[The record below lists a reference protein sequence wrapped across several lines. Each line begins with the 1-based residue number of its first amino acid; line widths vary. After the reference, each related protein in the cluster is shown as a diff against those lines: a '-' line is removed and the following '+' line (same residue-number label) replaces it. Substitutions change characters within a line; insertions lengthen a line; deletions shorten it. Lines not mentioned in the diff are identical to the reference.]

1 MLMLVHR
8 RPTMSGCVLNES
20 ASNIAADRSTARR
33 RVTAHVSLI
42 LLAAFLVCRTAE
54 AACPFLNSA
63 ESTVQQ
69 WNRIA
74 EEATVALPPN
84 GAGAIQNEGLLY
96 MGYTSAAVYDAVVA
110 IQGGFQPYAYHPRT
124 VAERSA
130 AAGASIDAAIIEA
143 AYQVL
148 RSYFPSQA
156 ATLDACHD
164 EALVAIIGGT
174 ARIDG
179 IAIGAAAA
187 AAIIDARANDGR
199 QPIGTI
205 STITDPV
212 CGPGGYRL
220 TPGTGWALG
229 PQTPWLGDVTPFLL
243 LKGGQFAAPPP
254 PRLAGRRW
262 AELFD
267 EIKRLGS
274 STSAERTPEQTAVA
288 RFWTANVIRQY
299 NRLGRDLI
307 VQRALTLGESARLL
321 AMLNMVMADAQINVF
336 HEKYAALFWRPVTA
350 IDPTSVVNDWCG
362 DVPGSDDGNGR
373 TVEEPGW
380 RPLLNTPNHPEY
392 PGAHGSITASVAR
405 VLSEFF
411 DTEEIQID
419 LHGFNAAGAPGNLD
433 AVRHFATADQLREE
447 IVDARLWGGLHYRR
461 SSEVAVR
468 LGTRVARYDL
478 NHGFRPTRSPHGNL
492 LDDPGFERG
501 LPPSFGSPGWIS
513 DTYRQTPAFLETH
526 QPRSGLQNGACW
538 TDQILDCGIYQDIA
552 APGTGTYT
560 LTVFATADRDGGLV
574 GANVN
579 GSGVI
584 SAPVSP
590 GAFGAY
596 MPYTMTFEA
605 SIGDIIRVWMY
616 SPAAPGYVVIDDVRL
631 IGPAAE

>member
-1 MLMLVHR
+1 MPMLVQR
-8 RPTMSGCVLNES
+8 RPMVSGCVQNAS
-20 ASNIAADRSTARR
+20 ASKTAADRSTARR
-33 RVTAHVSLI
+33 RIATQVFAI
-42 LLAAFLVCRTAE
+42 LLTAFLACETAE

-63 ESTVQQ
+63 ESTIQQ

-110 IQGGFQPYAYHPRT
+110 IEGGFQPYAYHPST

-130 AAGASIDAAIIEA
+130 AAGASVDAAVIEA

-148 RSYFPSQA
+148 RSYFESQA

-164 EALVAIIGGT
+164 EALDAIVGGT

-199 QPIGTI
+199 QPIGTV
-205 STITDPV
+205 STIEDPV
-212 CGPGGYRL
+212 CGPGAYRL
-220 TPGTGWALG
+220 TPGTGWTLG
-229 PQTPWLGDVTPFLL
+229 PQTPWLSDVTPFLL
-243 LKGGQFAAPPP
+243 VKGGQFAAPPP
-254 PRLAGRRW
+254 PRLGSGRW
-262 AELFD
+262 VELFD
-267 EIKRLGS
+267 EIKRVGS
-274 STSAERTPEQTAVA
+274 ATSTERTAEQTAVA
-288 RFWTANVIRQY
+288 RFWTANVLRQY
-299 NRLGRDLI
+299 NRLGRELI
-307 VQRALTLGESARLL
+307 AQRALTSVESARLL

-336 HEKYAALFWRPVTA
+336 HEKYAFLFWRPVTA
-350 IDPTSVVNDWCG
+350 IDPASVADDWCG
-362 DVPGSDDGNGR
+362 SVPGSDDGNDR
-373 TVEEPGW
+373 TIEETGW

-411 DTEEIQID
+411 DTEQIQID
-419 LHGFNAAGAPGNLD
+419 IHGFDPAGAPGNLD
-433 AVRHFATADQLREE
+433 AVRHFDTAGQLREE
-447 IVDARLWGGLHYRR
+447 IVDSRVWGGLHYRR

-478 NHGFRPTRSPHGNL
+478 NHGFRPARSPRRNL

-501 LPPSFGSPGWIS
+501 QPPSFASPGWIS
-513 DTYRQTPAFLETH
+513 DTFRETAAFLETH
-526 QPRSGLQNGACW
+526 QPRSGSQNGACW
-538 TDQILDCGIYQDIA
+538 TDQMLDCGIFQEVV

-560 LTVFATADRDGGLV
+560 LTVFATSDRDGGLV

-579 GSGVI
+579 GSGAI
-584 SAPVSP
+584 SAAVSP
-590 GAFGAY
+590 GEFGAY
-596 MPYTMTFEA
+596 LPYTMTFDA
-605 SIGDIIRVWMY
+605 SAGDVIRVWMY
-616 SPAAPGYVVIDDVRL
+616 SPAAPGYVVIDDASL
-631 IGPAAE
+631 TGPAAP